1 MMDTDIAARSSLS
14 HRQLEAEG
22 ISMHVVEGGDAAQP
36 AILFLHGWPENWATF
51 KHVMIPLSDQ
61 AHVVA
66 IDLPGIGD
74 SKTPPPSNDKRTLAK
89 YVRGLIREMG
99 LVDVTLVGHDVGGMI
114 VYAYLHAYPGEL
126 ERAVI
131 MNVAVP
137 GVDPWPEIKRSPQI
151 WHNGFHNVPRLPEI
165 LVTGHQAEYF
175 AFFFDAISAKPD
187 GVNEQARKTF
197 AEAYLRPEALHT
209 GFEWYRAFAQD
220 EKDNL
225 SVKGKPVQTPVLYL
239 RGDKEIGK
247 LEVYLQ
253 GLREGGLSNIEGR
266 VIPGSGHFA
275 PDEQPDA
282 VVKALQEFLKL
293 GARRGDAFSS

>member
-1 MMDTDIAARSSLS
+1 MDSNLTAQSSLS
-14 HRQLEAEG
+14 HRQVEVEG
-22 ISMHVVEGGDAAQP
+22 ISIHVVEGGDASRA
-36 AILFLHGWPENWATF
+36 AILFLHGWPENWTIF
-51 KHVMIPLSDQ
+51 QHVMIPLTDQ

-74 SKTPPPSNDKRTLAK
+74 SKAPLASNDKRTLAK
-89 YVRGLIREMG
+89 HVRGLINEVG
-99 LVDVTLVGHDVGGMI
+99 LVNVTLVGHDMGGMI
-114 VYAYLHAYPGEL
+114 VYAYLHAYSGEL

-137 GVDPWPEIKRSPQI
+137 GLDPWPEIKRHPEI
-151 WHNGFHNVPRLPEI
+151 WHNGFHNVPRLPEK
-165 LVTGHQAEYF
+165 LVMGHQAEYF
-175 AFFFDAISAKPD
+175 DYFFDAISGTPD
-187 GVNEQARKTF
+187 AVSEQARKTF
-197 AEAYLRPEALHT
+197 AEAYSRPEALHA

-220 EKDNL
+220 ERDNL
-225 SVKGKPVQTPVLYL
+225 GVKGEVVQTPVLYL

-266 VIPGSGHFA
+266 LISDSGHFA
-275 PDEQPDA
+275 PDEQPEA

-293 GARRGDAFSS
+293 GA

>member
-1 MMDTDIAARSSLS
+1 MMDSNITAQSSLS
-14 HRQLEAEG
+14 HRQVEAEG
-22 ISMHVVEGGDAAQP
+22 ISIHVVEGGGVARP
-36 AILFLHGWPENWATF
+36 AVLFLHGWPENWTTF
-51 KHVMIPLSDQ
+51 KHVMVPLSDQ

-89 YVRGLIREMG
+89 YVRGVIGEMG
-99 LVDVTLVGHDVGGMI
+99 LVNVTLVGHDVGGMI

-137 GVDPWPEIKRSPQI
+137 GLDPWPEIKRNPEI

-165 LVTGHQAEYF
+165 LVMRHQAEYF
-175 AFFFDAISAKPD
+175 AFFFDAISARPD
-187 GVNEQARKTF
+187 GVDEQTRKTF
-197 AEAYLRPEALHT
+197 AEAYSESGALHT

-225 SVKGKPVQTPVLYL
+225 SVKGDLVQTPVLYL

-266 VIPGSGHFA
+266 LIPDSGHFA
-275 PDEQPDA
+275 PDEQPEA
-282 VVKALQEFLKL
+282 VVKALREFLKP
-293 GARRGDAFSS
+293 GA